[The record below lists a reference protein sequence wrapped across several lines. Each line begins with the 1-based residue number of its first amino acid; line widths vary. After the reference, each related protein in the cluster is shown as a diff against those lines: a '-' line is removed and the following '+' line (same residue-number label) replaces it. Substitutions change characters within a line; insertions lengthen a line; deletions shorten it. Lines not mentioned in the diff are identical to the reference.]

1 MLHRFQSIFPLV
13 PCSCSK
19 THAELYNLADG
30 YSLQKIFFSVCSMY
44 VCGYPLRNKIQ
55 TTVTQHLTSIH
66 LIFLSA
72 LPLDHMAS
80 GSIMTVCLQ
89 ITQQR
94 QNFKEPQMMKNQNSC
109 LALQPVSYFHFLFDP
124 AWIINVGLAR
134 RYLRKQIQ
142 QNAITEKTIIQ
153 T

>member
-19 THAELYNLADG
+19 TQAELYSLADV
-30 YSLQKIFFSVCSMY
+30 YSLQIFFPMCSMY
-44 VCGYPLRNKIQ
+44 VCGYPLRNKTQ

-72 LPLDHMAS
+72 LPLDHMAA
-80 GSIMTVCLQ
+80 GSIMTVYLQ

-94 QNFKEPQMMKNQNSC
+94 QNFKEPQMMKN
-109 LALQPVSYFHFLFDP
+109 
-124 AWIINVGLAR
+124 
-134 RYLRKQIQ
+134 
-142 QNAITEKTIIQ
+142 
-153 T
+153 